1 MNTEYNKA
9 LVALVMAVL
18 ALAQWYTEFKLDFI
32 SSDGVMAIIAA
43 LSPALVWLVPNKKP
57 VEAAPLVTSVVAVE
71 VPAPVEVK
79 APEAPAA

>member
-18 ALAQWYTEFKLDFI
+18 ALAQWYTEFNLSFI

-43 LSPALVWLVPNKKP
+43 LSPALVWAVPNKKP
-57 VEAAPLVTSVVAVE
+57 AEAVVTSVVAVA
-71 VPAPVEVK
+71 VPAPVAEVK

>member
-18 ALAQWYTEFKLDFI
+18 GMVQWYTEFKLDFI

-43 LSPALVWLVPNKKP
+43 LTPALVWLVPNKAKP
-57 VEAAPLVTSVVAVE
+57 VEAAPAPAVVA
-71 VPAPVEVK
+71 APVAEK
-79 APEAPAA
+79 PAAPAA

>member
-18 ALAQWYTEFKLDFI
+18 GMVQWYTEFKLDFI

-43 LSPALVWLVPNKKP
+43 LTPALVWLVPNKAKP
-57 VEAAPLVTSVVAVE
+57 VVVEAPA
-71 VPAPVEVK
+71 PAPVETK
-79 APEAPAA
+79 PAA